1 MLFCLV
7 KEEWMVLLLTKNNI
21 WNIIKIQY
29 RKGGK
34 IMKLK
39 VKDKE
44 GSTAMGVVIGVMA
57 ALLVV
62 LLVLVIVMFM
72 NSNKSSVGTETVNK
86 KTAAATQAEI
96 ETPKQTEEKVELK
109 QMQTEPST
117 VAQTQAQVV
126 QGSQATQATQAPQAS
141 AAQAPGS
148 TNNNA
153 TTINNYYLNSTYG
166 PYSYGHYLEDYDY
179 YSQDADSYF
188 LLPYSDSSYITM
200 DDINWLISKGYDSN
214 GRSYVQQAINELYA
228 RHNASFKKTAVQ
240 NYFRVYYERMGWNSS
255 PNNFGYYDKDAVPSM
270 FNTYEKANYKLLL
283 DYRA

>member
-1 MLFCLV
+1 
-7 KEEWMVLLLTKNNI
+7 
-21 WNIIKIQY
+21 
-29 RKGGK
+29 
-34 IMKLK
+34 MKLK

-44 GSTAMGVVIGVMA
+44 GSTAMGVVIGVMG
-57 ALLVV
+57 V
-62 LLVLVIVMFM
+62 LVLVLLILVIVLFM
-72 NSNKSSVGTETVNK
+72 KSNSTSVGTETENK
-86 KTAAATQAEI
+86 KIAAATQAEI
-96 ETPKQTEEKVELK
+96 GTPKQTEEKVEVK

-117 VAQTQAQVV
+117 VAQTQAQVA
-126 QGSQATQATQAPQAS
+126 QSSQSTQAS

-166 PYSYGHYLEDYDY
+166 PYSYGNYLEDYDY

-200 DDINWLISKGYDSN
+200 DDINWLISKGYDEN